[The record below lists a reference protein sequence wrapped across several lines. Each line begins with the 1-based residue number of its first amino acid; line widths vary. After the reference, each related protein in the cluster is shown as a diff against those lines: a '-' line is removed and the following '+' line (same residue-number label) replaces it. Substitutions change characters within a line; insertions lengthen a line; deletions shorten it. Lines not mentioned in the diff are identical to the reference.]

1 MRGSLTIRYA
11 PHEGQIGGHV
21 RLPSRTSLQNVGIFP
36 AVNPFD
42 TKDIRYFI
50 PDYLGRRLAE

>member
-1 MRGSLTIRYA
+1 MRGSATIRYA

-21 RLPSRTSLQNVGIFP
+21 RLPSWTSLQNVGIFL

-42 TKDIRYFI
+42 TKDIGYFN
-50 PDYLGRRLAE
+50 PDYLGRRLEE